1 MKTCGLRIC
10 VGLLTI
16 SVSLLPI
23 QATEAV
29 PVPPQKPDLYADLG
43 VSETTVS
50 VVDGVPLPDMKPIL
64 DIEPAAGPAFQAPK
78 ALKLTTL
85 LMPEVFKAKDEP
97 KVIKR
102 TEQFAHGYKPLSSQ
116 QSKLYATVFNLQM
129 QGKWDIADS
138 KIAEITD
145 TRLMGHVLYQ
155 RYMHANYKSSYT
167 ELRDWM
173 AEYAD
178 HPYADKIYKLA
189 VSRKGDDPSSLDE
202 AVKTRELAQIKEPT
216 IYYAKRYVGK
226 VERNKAQNRDV
237 RDLSRKVKV
246 LVRTGKTQQAYDH
259 IIASTVTAV
268 MDTVEIDQL
277 KSVIAAGYLYRGQIG
292 QAQKI
297 AVEAANRSGK
307 YVPEAAWIAGLAFWQ
322 KNDFSNAA
330 KYFDMA
336 GTSAYASGWRSSAG
350 HYWAARAYSKLGQ
363 KDRLRASLASA
374 SKHTHTF
381 YGLIAQKIMGK
392 HFTFNWQKPDFTQD
406 DEARILA
413 TAAGQRAF
421 SLVAAGQYTLAEDEL
436 LRLNYKGDMDLRRS
450 VLAYAVRIGLPGISM
465 RLGNMVQGNDGQ
477 YFDVALYPQTPWE
490 PKDGFVV
497 DPALVHA
504 VMRQESRFNQ
514 HAKSYSGA
522 LGLMQLM
529 PKTADYIAKKTG
541 YAGHVNAVT
550 LADPATNMTVGQDYL
565 EYLIKGRYV
574 KGDIVSLLV
583 AYNAG
588 PGNLLKWRKRHG
600 DVNDPLLFIE
610 TLPVQETRDYVAKV
624 MSNYWMYRLRAGL
637 DVPSLASL
645 ADGQAPRYASH
656 KAIAD
661 TYKVSSQ

>member
-50 VVDGVPLPDMKPIL
+50 VVPLPDMKPIL

-173 AEYAD
+173 AKYAD

-322 KNDFSNAA
+322 KNDYSNAA
-330 KYFDMA
+330 KYFDMT

-363 KDRLRASLASA
+363 KDRLRASLAGA

-421 SLVAAGQYTLAEDEL
+421 SLVAAGQYALAEDEL

-541 YAGHVNAVT
+541 YPGHVNAVT
-550 LADPATNMTVGQDYL
+550 LTDPATNMTVGQDYL
-565 EYLIKGRYV
+565 EYLIKGHYV

-637 DVPSLASL
+637 DVPSLVSL